1 MSGDLKEQSNPFSTG
16 GGGVNFETRIQAS
29 FILALLAGIS
39 IPGLPVSTKARELK
53 FQAKYDGAKT
63 DDFVVIADNAA
74 GKDSKLFA
82 QIKHAITI
90 GAQDS
95 MFAEVIKSAWED
107 FKVERLNDR
116 PFAIALITGPLP
128 KKDVSNTLPVLEWA
142 RYSATAEEFIKK
154 THTEGFTSKEK
165 LEKLEAF
172 KIQLMSANG
181 DQDLTNDELW
191 EFLRVFYCLSYDLDS
206 SSSIVGNMMGALI
219 RCHSQESPHLVVARL
234 FTCAQE
240 FNQSAGTLTAKS
252 APQDLIDLFQRSV
265 SLGFE
270 EDIKKLRER
279 GDHIFNGIST
289 TIGGIHIKREEDVV
303 ALEDALQS
311 SEFVFVT
318 GERGAGKSGV
328 VKDFISTRLDD
339 LAAFYLRAED
349 LDKSHLNDVF
359 TAIGMKSTLGELTGQ
374 LSLVANKVLVIE
386 SAEKILELNYQAAF
400 VDLLNFIKGQG
411 GWKVIATGRDYSYQ
425 KIAFNYLQLS
435 QISFS
440 TINVGGFSA
449 SQLDELY
456 SQAPVLKPLAEN
468 ESLSAIIKIPFFT
481 DLAMRAISNGAIFS
495 GADTESEFRHV
506 VWNTVISNDA
516 DRRGGLHTR
525 RKLTFIGIAKKRAKE
540 MLFGVH
546 ERDFDPEAVSALEA
560 DHLIFKDKRAFIS
573 PSHDV
578 LEDWALEEFVN
589 EEYCLSTGN
598 PSVFLAAIGSEPAI
612 NRGYRLWLQR
622 KLNSDGDELSDFV
635 DQILSDPS
643 IENYWKDETIT
654 AILQGDN
661 PGAFLNELKAILL
674 KDNNELLLRFMFVL
688 KITCQRP
695 WNGLGAHLSK
705 NSNGPVDVLILQPYG
720 NGWAALLNFVYEVRD
735 QLATSCL
742 PSVMETVSAWGEGL
756 NVQDDL
762 PEEARVAGLLA
773 LHLLEPVKNAYRQE
787 GLRRKIL
794 DVILKASPVIRK
806 EFDLLVGRDVFVPK
820 KNPHR
825 LAYVKELCHLILQGP
840 NVIAL
845 CKHSPELVIKLA
857 RYEWFKEVKPDEFG
871 SRYRMDVEASFGL
884 DTERSFASASGLK
897 GPFKYLLL
905 FHPRLGLD
913 FIIELC
919 NWAVDAFSK
928 TSRAVEENDSSFFNL
943 PNEIALTTVKIQ
955 LNDESVIE
963 CFSSFQLWS
972 GYRGFTT
979 LPSILQSAL
988 MALENWLIN
997 YVERSDGD
1005 NQIEWIYNYILK
1017 SSNSVLPAGVLAS
1030 IATAFP
1036 GKVAGAA
1043 LPLLRSSE
1051 FYALDLRRQSQ
1062 EQLRGGF
1069 FGDPFNNDPWSKLYA
1084 QERAEAS
1091 KRPWRNHSLERVLVV
1106 FQLDEMLRD
1115 DALKIVDDLK
1125 AQALHSQ
1132 NENLRFTLHR
1142 VDSGNFSLVN
1152 DKESQT
1158 LYLRNEAEL
1167 PQDLK
1172 AVTESFARQQ
1182 QYDFRIQN
1190 LYVWARKYWDDGDLD
1205 QARYSTCIEALAE
1218 SRLLVSVLQ
1227 DEAVDIRFRQM
1238 AVGAIRTTA
1247 ALCVRDELENL
1258 EDDDLHWV
1266 VNVILETV
1274 IESAD
1279 AFDSLAASDA
1289 TDSYGAVACAFV
1301 LSKFFNIDLT
1311 TEIVVA
1317 LKFHM
1322 ACALTHPNFHVRVS
1336 AARGISRYLWVVL
1349 PDFAS
1354 HCLQGAMAYGNFEIK
1369 EVYSRHYL
1377 RYQGDAERELEKLRE
1392 KIMSFRTDF
1401 SEGRVSDSLAV
1412 KSVDECP
1419 LDVVHLPMLMLPIG
1433 TCEAEHQH
1441 LLSKVVGIVYDHQYK
1456 EYDQENEVRL
1466 NSDSV
1471 KAIQDC
1477 LVAHVVHSRQFE
1489 FKPLRDL
1496 LILGCSRAPT
1506 FTHLV
1511 KLSFDVE
1518 MEKSSD
1524 FDAIW
1529 ALWQVLEPG
1538 LETIAKTDVSSRY
1551 SGRESD
1557 LNRLLRSMLYLGFT
1571 DNGHPS
1577 NKICLELGKNY
1588 LLNFARKNG
1597 QNSHVFESL
1606 CSLMYRY
1613 PEMFFAEGINV
1624 AAEKYEKD
1632 PDIINMQMNTTYYL
1646 EMTIAKY
1653 LQVVNRG
1660 PLPRKI
1666 HKSFLSLLTGVV
1678 ETGSARAYYLRDNLV
1693 SARRIAV

>member
-39 IPGLPVSTKARELK
+39 VPGLPVTTKARELK
-53 FQAKYDGAKT
+53 FQTKYDGVNT
-63 DDFVVIADNAA
+63 DDFVLVANDA
-74 GKDSKLFA
+74 GGGDSRLFA

-95 MFAEVIKSAWED
+95 IFAEVIKSAWED
-107 FKVERLNDR
+107 FKVERLNDG

-128 KKDVSNTLPVLEWA
+128 KKDVSSMLPVLEWA

-154 THTEGFTSKEK
+154 TQTEGFTSKEK

-172 KIQLMSANG
+172 KVQLKSANG
-181 DQDLTNDELW
+181 NQDLTHDELW
-191 EFLRVFYCLSYDLDS
+191 QFLKVFHCLSFDLDS
-206 SSSIVGNMMGALI
+206 SSSIVGSMMGALI
-219 RCHSQESPHLVVARL
+219 RCHTDEAPHLVVARL

-240 FNQSAGTLTAKS
+240 FNQNAGTLTATS
-252 APQDLIDLFQRSV
+252 APRDLIDLFRHSV
-265 SLGFE
+265 SCGFE

-289 TIGGIHIKREEDVV
+289 TIGGIHIQREEDVV
-303 ALEDALQS
+303 ALEEALQS

-328 VKDFISTRLDD
+328 VKDFISNRLGD

-400 VDLLNFIKGQG
+400 FDLLKFIKGQG

-425 KIAFNYLQLS
+425 KIAFNYLQLC

-440 TINVGGFSA
+440 TINVGGFSTE
-449 SQLDELY
+449 QLDELY
-456 SQAPVLKPLAEN
+456 SQAPMLKPLVEN
-468 ESLSAIIKIPFFT
+468 KSLSAIIKIPFFT
-481 DLAMRAISNGAIFS
+481 DLAMRAINNGAIFG

-546 ERDFDPEAVSALEA
+546 ERGFDPEAVSALEA

-589 EEYCLSTGN
+589 EEYCSSAGDPN
-598 PSVFLAAIGSEPAI
+598 VFLAAIGSEPAI

-622 KLNSDGDELSDFV
+622 KLSSDNDELTGFV
-635 DQILSDPS
+635 DQILSNPS

-654 AILQGDN
+654 AILQSDN
-661 PGAFLNELKAILL
+661 PGGFFEALKAILL
-674 KDNNELLLRFMFVL
+674 KDDNELLLRFMFIL
-688 KITCQRP
+688 QTTCQRP
-695 WNGLGAHLSK
+695 WNGLDAHVSK
-705 NSNGPVDVLILQPYG
+705 ADDPINVLILQPYG

-735 QLATSCL
+735 QLTTSCL

-756 NVQDDL
+756 NVQNDL
-762 PEEARVAGLLA
+762 PEEARVVGLLA
-773 LHLLEPVKNAYRQE
+773 LHLLEPIKNAYRQE
-787 GLRRKIL
+787 ELRVKIL
-794 DVILKASPVIRK
+794 DVILKVSPVIRK
-806 EFDLLVGRDVFVPK
+806 EFNSLVDQDVFVPK
-820 KNPHR
+820 RNPQR
-825 LAYVKELCHLILQGP
+825 LAYVKELCRLVLQGA

-845 CKHSPELVIKLA
+845 CKHSPDFVIRLA
-857 RYEWFKEVKPDEFG
+857 RHEWFKELKIDEFG
-871 SRYRMDVEASFGL
+871 PRYRTDIEGSYGL
-884 DTERSFASASGLK
+884 DTERSFTSASGLK

-913 FIIELC
+913 FIVELC
-919 NWAVDAFSK
+919 NWSVNAFSK
-928 TSRAVEENDSSFFNL
+928 TSRAVEVSDFSFFNL
-943 PNEIALTTVKIQ
+943 PNEISLSTIKIQ

-963 CFSSFQLWS
+963 SFSSFQLWS
-972 GYRGFTT
+972 GYRGFST
-979 LPSILQSAL
+979 LPSLLQSAL
-988 MALENWLIN
+988 MALENWLIS

-1005 NQIEWIYNYILK
+1005 NEIDWIFNYVLK
-1017 SSNSVLPAGVLAS
+1017 SSNSVLPAAVLTS
-1030 IATAFP
+1030 IATAYP
-1036 GKVAGAA
+1036 EKVAGAA
-1043 LPLLRSSE
+1043 LPLLRCAE

-1084 QERAEAS
+1084 QERVEAS
-1091 KRPWRNHSLERVLVV
+1091 KRPWRNHSLERVLIV
-1106 FQLDEMLRD
+1106 FQLDEALRD
-1115 DALKIVDDLK
+1115 DALKIVDELK
-1125 AQALHSQ
+1125 TQALHSQ
-1132 NENLRFTLHR
+1132 NDNLRFTLHR
-1142 VDSGNFSLVN
+1142 VDSRNFSVVS

-1158 LYLRNEAEL
+1158 LYLQNKAEL

-1172 AVTESFARQQ
+1172 VVKESFDRQKK
-1182 QYDFRIQN
+1182 YDSRIQN
-1190 LYVWARKYWDDGDLD
+1190 LYVWARRNWEDEVFD
-1205 QARYSTCIEALAE
+1205 QARYSTCVEALAE

-1227 DEAVDIRFRQM
+1227 DTAVDTQFRQM

-1247 ALCVRDELENL
+1247 ALCARDELESL

-1266 VNVILETV
+1266 VNIILETV
-1274 IESAD
+1274 IEYAD
-1279 AFDSLAASDA
+1279 AFDGLAASDA
-1289 TDSYGAVACAFV
+1289 TDSYGAVACVFV
-1301 LSKFFNIDLT
+1301 LSRLFQIDLAA
-1311 TEIVVA
+1311 EDVVA
-1317 LKFHM
+1317 LKFHV
-1322 ACALTHPNFHVRVS
+1322 ACALTHPNCHVRIS
-1336 AARGISRYLWVVL
+1336 AAKGISRYLWATD

-1354 HCLQGAMAYGNFEIK
+1354 HCVQGVMAYGNFEIK
-1369 EVYSRHYL
+1369 EVHSRHYL
-1377 RYQGDAERELEKLRE
+1377 RYQGDSMREFEELRG
-1392 KIMSFRTDF
+1392 KIMAFRTDF
-1401 SEGRVSDSLAV
+1401 SKGEISDSLAV
-1412 KSVDECP
+1412 NSIDECP
-1419 LDVVHLPMLMLPIG
+1419 LEVVHLPMLMLPIG
-1433 TCEAEHQH
+1433 TNESEHQH
-1441 LLSKVVGIVYDHQYK
+1441 LLKKVVGVVYDNQYK
-1456 EYDQENEVRL
+1456 EYDQENEFRL
-1466 NSDSV
+1466 NGDSV
-1471 KAIQDC
+1471 KAVQDC
-1477 LVAHVVHSRQFE
+1477 LVAHVVHSREFE
-1489 FKPLRDL
+1489 FEPVRDL
-1496 LILGCSRAPT
+1496 LILGCSQAPT
-1506 FTHLV
+1506 FIHLV

-1538 LETIAKTDVSSRY
+1538 LEVIAKTDVNSRY

-1577 NKICLELGKNY
+1577 NKLCLERGKNY
-1588 LLNFARKNG
+1588 LLSFARKNG

-1606 CSLMYRY
+1606 CSLIYRY
-1613 PEMFFAEGINV
+1613 PEMFFADGINI
-1624 AAEKYEKD
+1624 AAEKYEKN
-1632 PDIINMQMNTTYYL
+1632 PQIINMQVNSTYYL
-1646 EMTIAKY
+1646 EMTIARY
-1653 LQVVNRG
+1653 LQVDNRG